1 MKEDAAARSASVDK
15 VSMGEAAASISDATA
30 SSSGGKDAD
39 LDDMFSHLEL
49 NEDELDDVVIGV
61 DEAREYQQAARW
73 LAIGKVHTTRS
84 FSAEALFEKMK
95 VVWNL
100 SRDPICREAGEN
112 LFIFQMHCLGDWKKV
127 VHQGPWTFR
136 GWGVLIEDYDGLS
149 DPEQFVFGGL
159 YAWAQVHGIPELY
172 RKQEVVDDLAR
183 RVGKVKEV
191 QMSPKLFYE
200 GNYVRFRVRLDIT
213 RPLLCFVSLTRA
225 GHNARNSLVSPALSL
240 TLPEGKRR
248 LVVKYEKI
256 SFFCKRCGFL
266 GHDHEECGDGVW
278 TEKQLQYGTWML
290 AVRIANQPTSVP
302 RRFTPRAP
310 LRGGFTGRA
319 MAHNGG
325 PKKRSS
331 GDADLDD
338 EGALDDTSSSPEK
351 KGDPIIPEEEENNKN
366 PDARRQLD
374 MNLAAEGKENTMDT
388 EVGLGENL
396 TPPLPPLYVK
406 TKDRT
411 KVRKTG
417 SLENVN
423 ENLATSAASL
433 EDVRRAQ

>member
-1 MKEDAAARSASVDK
+1 MEMKEDAAARSASVDK

-183 RVGKVKEV
+183 RVGKVKE
-191 QMSPKLFYE
+191 
-200 GNYVRFRVRLDIT
+200 
-213 RPLLCFVSLTRA
+213 
-225 GHNARNSLVSPALSL
+225 
-240 TLPEGKRR
+240 
-248 LVVKYEKI
+248 
-256 SFFCKRCGFL
+256 RCGFL